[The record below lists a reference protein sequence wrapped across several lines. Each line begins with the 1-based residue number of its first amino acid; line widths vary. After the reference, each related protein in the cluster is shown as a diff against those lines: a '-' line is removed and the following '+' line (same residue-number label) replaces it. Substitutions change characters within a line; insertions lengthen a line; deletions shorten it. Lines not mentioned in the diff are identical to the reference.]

1 MDNNIDAMS
10 EECDQDVQLGYYT
23 RSKRRK
29 LNKKDEES
37 GLEIQDSTERKRKN
51 PLLFLPLEV
60 LTEILKNISYEELG
74 KVQLI
79 FILFCTSI

>member
-29 LNKKDEES
+29 LNKHDEES
-37 GLEIQDSTERKRKN
+37 SLEVQDSSERKRKN

-60 LTEILKNISYEELG
+60 LTEILKKISYEELG
-74 KVQLI
+74 KIQRL
-79 FILFCTSI
+79 FILFCTI